1 MDALNISKLGF
12 INNKIPII
20 IIRIKQTKYEYLIYF
35 SSDILKSNKI
45 NKKIK
50 VNHRKTGFS

>member
-35 SSDILKSNKI
+35 SSDILKSSKI
-45 NKKIK
+45 NKKIIK
-50 VNHRKTGFS
+50 SSII